1 MIPKEAEGLH
11 ARIVQHEYDHL
22 EGVLYTKRLAHKDA
36 FGFEKE
42 IEKYWK
48 INEEKK
54 LLHTKK
60 KTITITES
68 ISKHCD

>member
-1 MIPKEAEGLH
+1 MITKEAEGLH

-22 EGVLYTKRLAHKDA
+22 EGLLYTKRLAHKDA

-54 LLHTKK
+54 L
-60 KTITITES
+60 
-68 ISKHCD
+68 